1 MTGVGK
7 PMVAHT
13 GRAAPGSPGRRLGL
27 FLGVLTML
35 LLYASGLSAQFAVYP
50 VLVTMDVTDQVGT
63 QTLTVE
69 NQGDE
74 PLELAVYLSD
84 YDRTDSGDHQYVP
97 FGEHPNTCQGRLEVF
112 PDQLALQAG
121 EKGEIRLRVQPGPG
135 TCWAM
140 VFVEKRTL
148 TPSGITMAQRIGA
161 KVLAESSQATL
172 EGRVLGMAADTTAEP
187 AALLAFENQGSGMLD
202 VTGEIEVRDLTGE
215 VVGVVKVDPFSV
227 LPGHGRRIRV
237 PLAGVELG
245 PGRYIMVAVLDFGA
259 DYLAGGQAMIEV
271 AP

>member
-1 MTGVGK
+1 MKYVGMD
-7 PMVAHT
+7 MVAHA
-13 GRAAPGSPGRRLGL
+13 GRAAPGIPGGRLGL
-27 FLGVLTML
+27 FLAVAML
-35 LLYASGLSAQFAVYP
+35 ILSASGLSAQFAVYP

-84 YDRTDSGDHQYVP
+84 YDRTDSGDHQYLP
-97 FGEHPNTCQGRLEVF
+97 FGEHPNTCKGRMEVF

-121 EKGEIRLRVQPGPG
+121 EKGEIRLRMQPGPG

-161 KVLAESSQATL
+161 KVVAESSAATR

-187 AALLAFENQGSGMLD
+187 AALLAFENQGTGKLD
-202 VTGEIEVRDLTGE
+202 VTGEVEVRDLTGE
-215 VVGVVKVDPFSV
+215 VVGVVDVDPFGV
-227 LPGHGRRIRV
+227 LPGRTRRIRV
-237 PLAGVELG
+237 PLTGVDLA